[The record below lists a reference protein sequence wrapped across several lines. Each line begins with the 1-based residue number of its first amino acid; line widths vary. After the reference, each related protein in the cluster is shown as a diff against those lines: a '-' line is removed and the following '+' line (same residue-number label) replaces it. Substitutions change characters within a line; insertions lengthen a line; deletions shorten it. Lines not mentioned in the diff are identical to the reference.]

1 MKIFA
6 LFGGLLLLAATSAIS
21 SPDQPEVDLIVPQ
34 TLENQGIYGDA
45 IKVFYSSPMNHDH
58 TSTGSITDET
68 IMAAERPQQP
78 DFPGKNP
85 AKNYHIKIT
94 PGPNSTTP
102 AFEGTWASLGGRA
115 KFDPYDPERKTI
127 VLYFPESDP
136 RKTRNVF
143 LPGDEVE
150 VTATPTIQDNQ
161 GHAMQTG
168 NDKHKGKRKAS

>member
-1 MKIFA
+1 MKTSTKILT
-6 LFGGLLLLAATSAIS
+6 LFGLILFAAATSAIS

-45 IKVFYSSPMNHDH
+45 IKVFYSSPMLHAQA
-58 TSTGSITDET
+58 TESL
-68 IMAAERPQQP
+68 MAAERPQQN

-115 KFDPYDPERKTI
+115 KFDPYDPQGKTI
-127 VLYFPESDP
+127 VLYFAESDP

-150 VTATPTIQDNQ
+150 VTAIPTIQDNQ
-161 GHAMQTG
+161 GHAMQT
-168 NDKHKGKRKAS
+168 NNNRHQGKRKAS